1 MSKILYIVKKLHYLR
16 AGTPRRRQNNMNRY
30 RKNDKAVSPVIA
42 TILMVAITVV
52 LAGVLVVYLQTLP
65 QGGGGAENPV
75 GLSVIKNTSGNW
87 LISVSSGGGQSL
99 NDVTLSVTDPNTGA
113 KIISVKLATAG
124 TVINAPAT
132 ATYNDNDLNVKIN
145 SGDSFVVY
153 SATNGAVTP
162 GTCAAGQKVQLLKG
176 ESVIGTIKELPS

>member
-1 MSKILYIVKKLHYLR
+1 MLARVK
-16 AGTPRRRQNNMNRY
+16 ARRRQNNMNRY

-75 GLSVIKNTSGNW
+75 GLSVARNSSGNW
-87 LISVSSGGGQSL
+87 LVSVSSGGGQSL
-99 NDVTLSVTDPNTGA
+99 NDVTLQVTDSNSGA
-113 KIISVKLATAG
+113 KTISLRLATSG
-124 TVINAPAT
+124 TPISNAT
-132 ATYNDNDLNVKIN
+132 ARYNDNDGNVKIN
-145 SGDSFVVY
+145 SGDSFLIY
-153 SATNGAVTP
+153 SFANPANGGFAY
-162 GTCAAGQKVQLLKG
+162 AGEKVQLLKG